1 MKISSM
7 NIILLSLFVAYTKA
21 VYVAT
26 DLGLCMSYFNAVAGA
41 RPKFAPCDPND
52 SRQTSW
58 TATAAGGTAPAGAL
72 VFCTSGGT
80 LCSSANAQTGV
91 VTLQTRNGNDPAQ
104 QWSSLPGGASG
115 QFTNGA
121 AGIGNCAQ
129 AGLKLVVKPCD
140 PSSGMQQFYTY
151 GPTTT
156 ARMATQDYFK
166 HLLVRKKVK
175 FQKILLVV
183 LVVPPHH
190 HPLHLVVLILIA
202 LIHRRRTLRFLQNLL
217 LSRFAGHT
225 NLWILSYG
233 PPM

>member
-1 MKISSM
+1 
-7 NIILLSLFVAYTKA
+7 
-21 VYVAT
+21 
-26 DLGLCMSYFNAVAGA
+26 MSYFNAVAGA

-140 PSSGMQQFYTY
+140 PNSGLQQFYTY

-166 HLLVRKKVK
+166 HLLVSDWDESEIEGEEEEEEKGEEVNDEEEQVNAEEEATFREM
-175 FQKILLVV
+175 IDPWL
-183 LVVPPHH
+183 
-190 HPLHLVVLILIA
+190 A
-202 LIHRRRTLRFLQNLL
+202 E
-217 LSRFAGHT
+217 
-225 NLWILSYG
+225 SYY
-233 PPM
+233 